1 MSYKIIV
8 ADDEFYIRKKLLKII
23 DYSGLRLELAGDF
36 ENGQGVLDYLSGHHA
51 DIVLLDIRMPKVS
64 GLEATRY
71 IHENHPETKV
81 IILSGFSDF
90 EYAQMTLRYQV
101 FDYLLKPVE
110 ADTLNTTLENC
121 IRRIDERRQEQ
132 NRLDS
137 LSHYEKNIRLNAILR
152 GKDTFHS
159 MQSLYH
165 EFAGI
170 RYSAFYAFYVDAD
183 SAPAAGELIS
193 ALRAEE
199 IECEFFIESDHIFYI
214 QLFLEDD
221 VPEPLCR
228 YHCKR
233 FFRAFTESHFYY
245 FGELFAADTDWM
257 PYRKQA
263 LNRLDA
269 RFFSAAGDLSS
280 SAVSQVFEEMDFP
293 SDRSVGIDSIR
304 QSLTRLLNA
313 GDTAGFQ
320 DYMEILFGSIAM
332 TKSTDYLHLAVMEI
346 CSVFSILSSSRKNCR
361 PLPRDYAQSII
372 AEEYQLEEI
381 QATLSSYGLNY
392 MRSADAVP
400 SDIRLSQ
407 GIIGYLMEH
416 YHEPS
421 LSVAN
426 LAEQFNLTVSYMG
439 SVFKK
444 VNHTSILQFLTTL
457 RMTEAK
463 NLLKTRQYKV
473 AEVAEMVGYTD
484 VFYFSKRFKAF
495 CGHSPKEF
503 MHLSC

>member
-1 MSYKIIV
+1 MLLSQEKLTQDLIVAQKTKDKLSLDLLQQQVNPHFLYNTLDNIGVNWRNWMKRALLIRLVSNLSEFYRHSLSGGNLIVSIAEELELTQAYVNIMQIRYVDKFSFSMDCPGEIRARRCLKLLLQPIIENSIYHGVKELDGFGHITVRVLMCHSDIKFVIEDNGPRYTGRSFESSKYFRERAFWYPKHTKNGFRCIMVITMDLPCRTGNRAVLERLSLYRERKGQNMSYKIIV

-23 DYSGLRLELAGDF
+23 DYSGLRLELAGDY

-64 GLEATRY
+64 GLEAARY

-121 IRRIDERRQEQ
+121 IRRNRRTQTGAKTVWTAFPTTK
-132 NRLDS
+132 
-137 LSHYEKNIRLNAILR
+137 KNIRLNAILR

-199 IECEFFIESDHIFYI
+199 IECEYFIESDHIFYI

-245 FGELFAADTDWM
+245 FGELFCGRT
-257 PYRKQA
+257 QTGC
-263 LNRLDA
+263 LTGNR
-269 RFFSAAGDLSS
+269 
-280 SAVSQVFEEMDFP
+280 
-293 SDRSVGIDSIR
+293 
-304 QSLTRLLNA
+304 
-313 GDTAGFQ
+313 
-320 DYMEILFGSIAM
+320 
-332 TKSTDYLHLAVMEI
+332 H
-346 CSVFSILSSSRKNCR
+346 
-361 PLPRDYAQSII
+361 
-372 AEEYQLEEI
+372 
-381 QATLSSYGLNY
+381 
-392 MRSADAVP
+392 
-400 SDIRLSQ
+400 
-407 GIIGYLMEH
+407 
-416 YHEPS
+416 
-421 LSVAN
+421 
-426 LAEQFNLTVSYMG
+426 
-439 SVFKK
+439 
-444 VNHTSILQFLTTL
+444 
-457 RMTEAK
+457 
-463 NLLKTRQYKV
+463 
-473 AEVAEMVGYTD
+473 
-484 VFYFSKRFKAF
+484 
-495 CGHSPKEF
+495 
-503 MHLSC
+503 

>member
-1 MSYKIIV
+1 MYK
-8 ADDEFYIRKKLLKII
+8 
-23 DYSGLRLELAGDF
+23 
-36 ENGQGVLDYLSGHHA
+36 
-51 DIVLLDIRMPKVS
+51 
-64 GLEATRY
+64 
-71 IHENHPETKV
+71 
-81 IILSGFSDF
+81 
-90 EYAQMTLRYQV
+90 
-101 FDYLLKPVE
+101 
-110 ADTLNTTLENC
+110 
-121 IRRIDERRQEQ
+121 RQ
-132 NRLDS
+132 DS
-137 LSHYEKNIRLNAILR
+137 
-152 GKDTFHS
+152 
-159 MQSLYH
+159 
-165 EFAGI
+165 
-170 RYSAFYAFYVDAD
+170 
-183 SAPAAGELIS
+183 
-193 ALRAEE
+193 
-199 IECEFFIESDHIFYI
+199 
-214 QLFLEDD
+214 
-221 VPEPLCR
+221 
-228 YHCKR
+228 
-233 FFRAFTESHFYY
+233 
-245 FGELFAADTDWM
+245 
-257 PYRKQA
+257 
-263 LNRLDA
+263 
-269 RFFSAAGDLSS
+269 
-280 SAVSQVFEEMDFP
+280 P
-293 SDRSVGIDSIR
+293 SDRIVDIDSIR

-313 GDTAGFQ
+313 GDTAGFH
-320 DYMEILFGSIAM
+320 DYMVTLFGSIGMA
-332 TKSTDYLHLAVMEI
+332 KSADYLHMAVMEI
-346 CSVFSILSSSRKNCR
+346 YSVFSILSSSRKNCR

-495 CGHSPKEF
+495 CGHSPKEY
-503 MHLSC
+503 MHLSH